1 MPDTATPPLPPAL
14 AQIAEEFAALEPHQ
28 RLQLL
33 VEFGDEVREVP
44 EPYASDLALMER
56 VVECQSPVYVA
67 TDVAAAGSAGRT
79 RAVVHIVAPPEAP
92 TTRGFAG
99 VLSEGLAELSAEEI
113 LDVPSDLPRL
123 LGLDSLISPL
133 RVAGMAALLGRVQR
147 QVRAALSL
155 AGQSS

>member
-14 AQIAEEFAALEPHQ
+14 AQIAEEFAELEPSQ

-44 EPYASDLALMER
+44 EPYASDVGRMER

-67 TDVAAAGSAGRT
+67 TDVTPGSAGRT

-113 LDVPSDLPRL
+113 VDVPSDLPRL
-123 LGLDSLISPL
+123 LGLDTLVSPL

-147 QVRAALSL
+147 QVRAALSPT
-155 AGQSS
+155 AQSS